1 MFLVV
6 TLLGL
11 ALTALSAEAHDLSTQ
26 VTVYSADHALIRH
39 LRRVELP
46 QGESTVT
53 FPGVAATLD
62 LSSVTVRSSTDPS
75 TVTATDTRFHPGITT
90 PANLLNALK
99 GHTLRVLLPDPTTPE
114 RTVSREAVLL
124 AATIPPIF
132 QMEDGIS
139 IGEHRGIHI
148 PQENS
153 LVLAPTLTWQA
164 KNLGPNHHDIEVL
177 YLASGMRWAMDYSL
191 YLHHDGTTG
200 ELTGQATITNNAGLD
215 LTGAQLRLVA
225 GDVDFDEGAPRNYL
239 AAPMMAREDAP
250 RIQREEISSGHM
262 YTLPQP
268 VDIAANET
276 VQVPLIA
283 ARTIQ
288 VEPYL
293 AAASDAMPQRWS
305 GATTTTHPRTMLRLH
320 NRAASGLGIPLPQG
334 TVRVYGK
341 TESGP
346 VLLGENTI
354 GHTPVDTEARLRLGE
369 SFDVVIERRMLD
381 YQELGRNAARCTW
394 ELRIH
399 NAKSTPQR
407 LELSE
412 RFHGDWTIQGPSHP
426 FVQQDSRTALLDL
439 TLAPTPTDAPVV
451 VRYTVE
457 ARW

>member
-1 MFLVV
+1 MV
-6 TLLGL
+6 LLIGL
-11 ALTALSAEAHDLSTQ
+11 ALTALPAEAHDLSTQ
-26 VTVYSADHALIRH
+26 VTVYSADRALIRH
-39 LRRVELP
+39 LRRVQLP

-62 LSSVTVRSSTDPS
+62 LSSVTVRSNTDPS
-75 TVTATDTRFHPGITT
+75 TVTATDIRFHPGITT
-90 PANLLNALK
+90 PENLLSALK
-99 GHTLRVLLPDPTTPE
+99 GRSVRLLLPDPTTPE
-114 RTVSREAVLL
+114 RSISREAVLL
-124 AATIPPIF
+124 AATTPPIF
-132 QMEDGIS
+132 QMEGGIYL
-139 IGEHRGIHI
+139 GEHRGIQI
-148 PQENS
+148 PQANS

-164 KNLGPNHHDIEVL
+164 KNLGPSHHDMEVL
-177 YLASGMRWAMDYSL
+177 YLAGSMRWSMDYSL
-191 YLHHDGTTG
+191 YLHHDHTSG

-215 LTGAQLRLVA
+215 LAGAQLRLVA
-225 GDVDFDEGAPRNYL
+225 GDVDFNEDNSRKYL
-239 AAPMMAREDAP
+239 AAPSMVREEGP
-250 RIQREEISSGHM
+250 QYHREEIHGGHM

-283 ARTIQ
+283 TRTIQ

-320 NRAASGLGIPLPQG
+320 NCAANGLGIPLPQG

-346 VLLGENTI
+346 VLLGESPI
-354 GHTPVDTEARLRLGE
+354 GHTPVETEARLRLGE

-399 NAKSTPQR
+399 NAQSTPQR

-412 RFHGDWTIQGPSHP
+412 RFHGDWTIQAPSHP
-426 FVQQDSRTALLDL
+426 FVQKDSRTALLDL
-439 TLAPTPTDAPVV
+439 TLAPTPKDAPMV